1 MGRFFGQSET
11 RPRDTFHTSGQH
23 RSEQTLQN
31 LCDGENEEEADM
43 TATDSKLLFT
53 IEIYEDAI
61 RSEGGVASNAI
72 LAGLAHWA
80 MELIFESSKTEKD
93 REHARRVMA
102 EIDRSPYVN

>member
-1 MGRFFGQSET
+1 
-11 RPRDTFHTSGQH
+11 
-23 RSEQTLQN
+23 
-31 LCDGENEEEADM
+31 M
-43 TATDSKLLFT
+43 THSKLLFT
-53 IEIYEDAI
+53 IEVYDDHTI